1 MGPRTMASLRNL
13 AISALRLAGHT
24 DIARG
29 LRHTA
34 RDVTRPLV
42 LYGIIP

>member
-1 MGPRTMASLRNL
+1 MASLSNL

-24 DIARG
+24 DIASGPRHTA
-29 LRHTA
+29 HTA
-34 RDVTRPLV
+34 RDVTRPV